1 MEMNRIFLETN
12 SYSRFARGDN
22 HIKKQIENADE
33 IFVSVIKSYLLFLG
47 FREGKREH
55 ENLRLLKAFLSE
67 WKVKVVNVNKS
78 TSWEYGKIKY
88 DLRKAGKPIP
98 ENDIWIAAQV
108 AETDSLLVTYDKHF
122 LDIKGLKVWKKLIG
136 KRSKF

>member
-1 MEMNRIFLETN
+1 M
-12 SYSRFARGDN
+12 
-22 HIKKQIENADE
+22 
-33 IFVSVIKSYLLFLG
+33 
-47 FREGKREH
+47 
-55 ENLRLLKAFLSE
+55 
-67 WKVKVVNVNKS
+67 NKS